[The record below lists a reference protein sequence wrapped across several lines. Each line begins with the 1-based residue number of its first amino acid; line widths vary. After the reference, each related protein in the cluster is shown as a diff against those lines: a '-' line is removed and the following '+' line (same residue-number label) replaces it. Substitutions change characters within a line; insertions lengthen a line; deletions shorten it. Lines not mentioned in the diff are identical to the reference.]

1 MKSEFCIITGNQSGD
16 GKRSFETKSN
26 NFEFR
31 VKCSHT
37 ISYDEAEDFPSQII
51 VCKRL

>member
-1 MKSEFCIITGNQSGD
+1 MEKG
-16 GKRSFETKSN
+16 FEKKNN

-37 ISYDEAEDFPSQII
+37 ISYDEAEDFSSQII